1 MEMIKKLE
9 DNTFIDPKGYNHLIV
24 NLSSYNRKIYKDAVT
39 VALNRPYYEEKI
51 KMKTEPAGIEII
63 DIDNFKACKDT
74 YSHKARDE
82 VLKTVV
88 NVISQIICED
98 DAVIRFGEDE
108 FLIVL

>member
-1 MEMIKKLE
+1 MEMIRKLE

-39 VALNRPYYEEKI
+39 GALNRPYYEEKI
-51 KMKTEPAGIEII
+51 KMKTEPAGIAII

-74 YSHKARDE
+74 YIHKARDE

-98 DAVIRFGEDE
+98 DAVIRFGGDE